1 MLGGVFSRLGSFC
14 SRVFLWRVG
23 DGTKIQIWRDKWLP
37 TPTTYKIQSVPIP
50 QLEDSWV
57 AMLINKDTKMW
68 DLSLLHELFQPKEVK
83 VIANMPI
90 SPFLPPDLLIWQG
103 TKNSKHLS
111 P

>member
-1 MLGGVFSRLGSFC
+1 MEG
-14 SRVFLWRVG
+14 WRWHK
-23 DGTKIQIWRDKWLP
+23 DSNWRDKWLP

-90 SPFLPPDLLIWQG
+90 SPFLPPDRLIWQG

-111 P
+111 PWDGVTRSIKRSIVHSC